1 MCWLGLACPHW
12 SRLHSASWLTWHLLN
27 TGASH
32 ITVPTPFQ
40 LLPECPLVVWN
51 TVALYASMAL
61 GEARGETDPSLCPLF
76 LFFSLFFC
84 FSLFVYS
91 SLYYFS
97 LSETSPPLWRVHE
110 SSGAFKGKRLLPR
123 GVWEA
128 DDKTVMVP
136 ALRECDKAGQVCPS
150 PAKFCHHKIRE
161 CDKANQAYSYPSLT
175 DICHHWIVN
184 VHWGR
189 IVSWGL
195 CWQTGEWVGMIF
207 GSLPGGDDL

>member
-1 MCWLGLACPHW
+1 MPAWHW
-12 SRLHSASWLTWHLLN
+12 GRLEVRQTLVYALFSYSSLSSFAS
-27 TGASH
+27 
-32 ITVPTPFQ
+32 
-40 LLPECPLVVWN
+40 
-51 TVALYASMAL
+51 
-61 GEARGETDPSLCPLF
+61 LF
-76 LFFSLFFC
+76 LFILHSITFPYQKHLHPCEESTSLQEP
-84 FSLFVYS
+84 S
-91 SLYYFS
+91 
-97 LSETSPPLWRVHE
+97 R
-110 SSGAFKGKRLLPR
+110 GR

-161 CDKANQAYSYPSLT
+161 CDKANQAYSYPSST